1 MMRILSTRN
10 ENKYYDDKA
19 TCGREQAFIIAKRE
33 VNSPSP
39 GICGSIMTDTVRALQ
54 RKLKMLRTSRMFQVM

>member
-10 ENKYYDDKA
+10 ENKYDDKA
-19 TCGREQAFIIAKRE
+19 TCGRKQAFIIAKRE

-39 GICGSIMTDTVRALQ
+39 GICGDMMTDTVRALQ
-54 RKLKMLRTSRMFQVM
+54 RKLKMLKTSRMFQVM

>member
-1 MMRILSTRN
+1 MMRMSSTRN

-19 TCGREQAFIIAKRE
+19 ACGRKQAFIIAKRG

-39 GICGSIMTDTVRALQ
+39 
-54 RKLKMLRTSRMFQVM
+54 

>member
-10 ENKYYDDKA
+10 ENKYCDDKA
-19 TCGREQAFIIAKRE
+19 TCGREQAFIIAKWE

-39 GICGSIMTDTVRALQ
+39 
-54 RKLKMLRTSRMFQVM
+54 

>member
-1 MMRILSTRN
+1 MNRYKLKNNYMMRILSTRN
-10 ENKYYDDKA
+10 ENKYDDKA

-39 GICGSIMTDTVRALQ
+39 
-54 RKLKMLRTSRMFQVM
+54 

>member
-10 ENKYYDDKA
+10 ENRYYDDKA

-39 GICGSIMTDTVRALQ
+39 
-54 RKLKMLRTSRMFQVM
+54 

>member
-1 MMRILSTRN
+1 MMLVLSIRN

-19 TCGREQAFIIAKRE
+19 TCSREQAFIIAKWE

-39 GICGSIMTDTVRALQ
+39 WICRGMMTDTVRALQ
-54 RKLKMLRTSRMFQVM
+54 RKLKMLGTSRMF

>member
-33 VNSPSP
+33 VNSLSP
-39 GICGSIMTDTVRALQ
+39 GICGGMMTDTVRALQ
-54 RKLKMLRTSRMFQVM
+54 RKLKMLKTSRIFQVM

>member
-1 MMRILSTRN
+1 MTRILSTRN
-10 ENKYYDDKA
+10 ENKYYDDKT

-39 GICGSIMTDTVRALQ
+39 
-54 RKLKMLRTSRMFQVM
+54 